1 MRSII
6 NTNDLQMEQS
16 IYQLSL
22 IVTGI
27 LNIIMG
33 LYLLLGNYRYKKY
46 PIYYMARI
54 CTTIWVLAFGIGYQL
69 HAIFMWRFTWPT
81 AASALTASYFHL
93 AGICFSWGYTSLLNP
108 RYLTRSIKIRDI
120 SIFVFGLAA
129 YWTVPL
135 IWHDAPLY
143 TLLSYCVFFGYAAYV
158 AFVFYHTYSQVSMR
172 LMKMSLGNV
181 RDFVRWMQVCTD
193 LIVLFGIGSVVIT
206 ALFPND
212 SLPFVLLLFAGVGMF
227 SYMVYSIENY
237 GKVIDPATRATLD
250 VSMQRQKRKKV

>member
-1 MRSII
+1 
-6 NTNDLQMEQS
+6 MEQS

-69 HAIFMWRFTWPT
+69 HT
-81 AASALTASYFHL
+81 
-93 AGICFSWGYTSLLNP
+93 
-108 RYLTRSIKIRDI
+108 
-120 SIFVFGLAA
+120 
-129 YWTVPL
+129 
-135 IWHDAPLY
+135 
-143 TLLSYCVFFGYAAYV
+143 
-158 AFVFYHTYSQVSMR
+158 
-172 LMKMSLGNV
+172 
-181 RDFVRWMQVCTD
+181 
-193 LIVLFGIGSVVIT
+193 
-206 ALFPND
+206 LFPND
-212 SLPFVLLLFAGVGMF
+212 SLPFMLLLFAGVGMF